1 MSRGAAIPRP
11 GFLRQQLHE
20 CDDGGDDGSD
30 DGPGDDPG
38 LYPQGAVEIGLG
50 GHVEG
55 HGDLWKQFEQA
66 DDEYGLSGG
75 DSQDEANEPDFEAG
89 EAGFKVGLGGQF
101 AAVGDGSLAHGAD
114 DGFGLGALK
123 TRGLDV
129 TGGGK
134 CVEVGGGHAMKIN
147 DRGFERNPLTGFST
161 TAASRV
167 R

>member
-1 MSRGAAIPRP
+1 MQPSIGGLSWISGISVDRVSYDSSFTSATTAATMAPTM
-11 GFLRQQLHE
+11 
-20 CDDGGDDGSD
+20 
-30 DGPGDDPG
+30 
-38 LYPQGAVEIGLG
+38 YPQGAVEIGLG

-66 DDEYGLSGG
+66 DDERRLSGG
-75 DSQDEANEPDFEAG
+75 DGEDEANEPDFEAG
-89 EAGFKVGLGGQF
+89 EIGLGGQF
-101 AAVGDGSLAHGAD
+101 AAVGGGGLAHGAD

-134 CVEVGGGHAMKIN
+134 GVEVGGGHAMKIN
-147 DRGFERNPLTGFST
+147 DRGFARNPLTGFST